1 MAMRVAIVESDVAQR
16 RALESRLMA
25 DPRIDITGSFGDLT
39 ETFHE
44 VEHRPPHMVLVGA
57 MFPRLPEFDV
67 MELLFR
73 TLAVKWR
80 VVATEA
86 QQRMLNRLRGQRPP
100 FDYLDPTAESL
111 DLFDIRLRDRRA
123 QEPVNAQGPAGLQR
137 GALGR
142 TDGIVLIG
150 SSTGGV
156 DALMK
161 ILGRFPANCPPTLI
175 VQHIGAPFGEGLAG
189 LLDRAVAPTVRLAGP
204 QERLQAGMVLLAP
217 GAERHLVLDGK
228 SGTTARLVEGPKIS
242 GHRPSVDALFRSA
255 LPVASRVTA
264 AILTGM
270 GSDGAEGITALR
282 AAGAMTIGQDR
293 KTSLVYGM
301 PGVAQALGGIV
312 RELPLN
318 EIGQALMGPAEMK
331 RAL

>member
-16 RALESRLMA
+16 RALEGRLMA

-39 ETFHE
+39 QTFHE

-57 MFPRLPEFDV
+57 SFPRLPEFDV

-80 VVATEA
+80 VVASEV
-86 QQRMLNRLRGQRPP
+86 QRRMLDRFRGQRPP
-100 FDYLDPTAESL
+100 FDYLDPTAEIQE
-111 DLFDIRLRDRRA
+111 LFELRLRDRRP
-123 QEPVNAQGPAGLQR
+123 QDPVHPQGPASLQR
-137 GALGR
+137 GGLGR
-142 TDGIVLIG
+142 PDGILLIG

-161 ILGRFPANCPPTLI
+161 VLGRFPANCPPTLI

-189 LLDRAVAPTVRLAGP
+189 LLDRAVAPTVRLAST
-204 QERLQAGMVLLAP
+204 QERLQPGTVLLAP

-228 SGTTARLVEGPKIS
+228 SCSVARLVDGPKVS
-242 GHRPSVDALFRSA
+242 GHRPSVDMLFRSA
-255 LPVASRVTA
+255 IPVASRVTA

-282 AAGAMTIGQDR
+282 EAGAMTIGQDR

-301 PGVAQALGGIV
+301 PGVAQSLGGIV

-318 EIGQALMGPAEMK
+318 EIGPALLGPAEMK
-331 RAL
+331 RA